1 MCAMTLHAQNDFS
14 ISEETVRVACAA
26 YPKGNPYRK
35 LRDELGTIY
44 QDQSFL
50 HLFPDHGRLA
60 QAPWRL
66 AMSHQVITLTRIIC
80 LNSQKL
86 DDLLKNRLIY
96 EIKYW

>member
-1 MCAMTLHAQNDFS
+1 MTSHAQNDFS

-26 YPKGNPYRK
+26 YRK

-50 HLFPDHGRLA
+50 HLFPDNGRLA